1 MIFFAKKHSI
11 KFSIRGGSSE
21 RQVSPL
27 SLVVFSQTQSKNH
40 NLEAAEHTADG
51 LL

>member
-11 KFSIRGGSSE
+11 KISIRGGSSE
-21 RQVSPL
+21 RQVGL
-27 SLVVFSQTQSKNH
+27 LNLDVFRQTQSKNH
-40 NLEAAEHTADG
+40 NLDAAEQTADG